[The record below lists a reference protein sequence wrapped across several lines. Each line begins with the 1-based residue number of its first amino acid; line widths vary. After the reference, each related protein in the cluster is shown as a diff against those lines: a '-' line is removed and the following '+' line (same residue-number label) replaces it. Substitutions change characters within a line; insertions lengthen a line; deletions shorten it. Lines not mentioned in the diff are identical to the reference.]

1 MEGETNLK
9 ALMHFLTYDRCLIK
23 VIVFQCPVGEVI
35 VTGFWALHLGVRKFL
50 VLLEKEFKDGH
61 RGDLSRGRFII
72 NAKQSQSKAKVHPP
86 DGRVG
91 RIKSQHYAGGP
102 KTSSF
107 YWGLQHGGGQFWKTG
122 LIVS

>member
-1 MEGETNLK
+1 
-9 ALMHFLTYDRCLIK
+9 LIK

-72 NAKQSQSKAKVHPP
+72 NAKQSQSKVKAKQKCTLQTGGWAGSRASTMLEVPRP
-86 DGRVG
+86 QAFIGVCSMEVVSSGRLG
-91 RIKSQHYAGGP
+91 
-102 KTSSF
+102 
-107 YWGLQHGGGQFWKTG
+107 
-122 LIVS
+122 